1 MYSIVVAPPY
11 LAPYSFEIYD
21 YAKSHEWFINY
32 WWVSGIASAIYF
44 VMVFGGRQIMANRA
58 PYKLNGLLLAWNLFL
73 SLGSLFMF
81 LRIYPE
87 LFDEL
92 KNHGVVESTCS
103 RERHSMTAS
112 FWIIAFTWSKIL
124 EFGDTAFIV
133 LRKQKLMFLHWYH
146 HITVC
151 MYCFYSARDFD
162 PASRWFAAMNTF
174 IHTIMYGYYALR
186 AAKIRIPTPF
196 AMVITSLQILQM
208 IVGMMLTLG
217 YLFLTYAGVQCD
229 RPKDMIP
236 WSLLMYFSYLVLFAN
251 FFIRSY
257 VKTERKEKKLL

>member
-1 MYSIVVAPPY
+1 
-11 LAPYSFEIYD
+11 
-21 YAKSHEWFINY
+21 
-32 WWVSGIASAIYF
+32 
-44 VMVFGGRQIMANRA
+44 
-58 PYKLNGLLLAWNLFL
+58 
-73 SLGSLFMF
+73 
-81 LRIYPE
+81 
-87 LFDEL
+87 
-92 KNHGVVESTCS
+92 
-103 RERHSMTAS
+103 
-112 FWIIAFTWSKIL
+112 
-124 EFGDTAFIV
+124 
-133 LRKQKLMFLHWYH
+133 
-146 HITVC
+146 

-196 AMVITSLQILQM
+196 AMVITSMQILQM

-217 YLFLTYAGVQCD
+217 YLALTYSGVQCD

-257 VKTERKEKKLL
+257 VKPEKKEKKLL